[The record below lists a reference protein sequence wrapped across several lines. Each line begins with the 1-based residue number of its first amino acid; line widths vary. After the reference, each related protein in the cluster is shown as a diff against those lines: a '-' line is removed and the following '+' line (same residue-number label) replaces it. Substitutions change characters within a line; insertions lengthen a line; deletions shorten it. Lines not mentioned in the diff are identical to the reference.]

1 MKDGKANR
9 KHSIYIVVLRKGDG
23 GTQCKEEG
31 GVHCFFRKSKDLL
44 RGDSYRQGR
53 SSVPAKIL

>member
-9 KHSIYIVVLRKGDG
+9 KHSLYIVVLRKGDG
-23 GTQCKEEG
+23 GTQCKGEG

-53 SSVPAKIL
+53 